1 MLQNKLNFWLTVI
14 SLVFLSY
21 SIAVSISSFFLLK
34 LKPCVS
40 INLSFGSPRRLS
52 AVPSYYIEKKGFFKS
67 PVETEKEKTEPE
79 MKEEIVNL
87 ENFVLKGTI
96 VCSQCGHSI
105 VILENTETKKTIA
118 VSEGKEIKG
127 FKVLKVYPD
136 YVLLSRNGKEY
147 VLRLF
152 KKEES
157 GGKKTNAASNPATGR
172 NVFKVKRKEV
182 LQEISSGKFLKYIN
196 ITPST
201 KPEGL
206 KVNYVS
212 RRSFIYKLGIRPGD
226 VITSINDIHLKTP
239 EDSFSAFEQ
248 LKNSDSITITV
259 TRRGKKEKLHYELE

>member
-1 MLQNKLNFWLTVI
+1 MII
-14 SLVFLSY
+14 SLIFFSY
-21 SIAVSISSFFLLK
+21 SAAVFVSSFSLLK
-34 LKPCVS
+34 LKPCIS
-40 INLSFGSPRRLS
+40 INLSFSSPPRLP
-52 AVPSYYIEKKGFFKS
+52 AVPSPYIEKGGFFKS
-67 PVETEKEKTEPE
+67 PVKTEKFEPE
-79 MKEEIVNL
+79 DKEEEVIINL

-105 VILENTETKKTIA
+105 VILKDTKTGKTIT
-118 VSEGKEIKG
+118 VSEGKEIEG

-152 KKEES
+152 KKEEAS
-157 GGKKTNAASNPATGR
+157 GKRINTVSNSSTSG

-182 LQEISSGKFLKYIN
+182 VEEISSGKFLKYIN

-248 LKNSDSITITV
+248 LKNSDSITVTV
-259 TRRGKKEKLHYELE
+259 VRRGREVKLHYELE

>member
-1 MLQNKLNFWLTVI
+1 MII
-14 SLVFLSY
+14 SLIFFSY
-21 SIAVSISSFFLLK
+21 SAAVFVSSFSLLK
-34 LKPCVS
+34 LKPCIS
-40 INLSFGSPRRLS
+40 INLSFSSPPRLP
-52 AVPSYYIEKKGFFKS
+52 AVPSPYIEKEGFFKS
-67 PVETEKEKTEPE
+67 PVKTEKFEPE
-79 MKEEIVNL
+79 REEEVIVNL

-105 VILENTETKKTIA
+105 VILKDTKTGKTIT
-118 VSEGKEIKG
+118 VSEGKEIEG

-152 KKEES
+152 KKEETS
-157 GGKKTNAASNPATGR
+157 GKRINTVSNSSTSG

-182 LQEISSGKFLKYIN
+182 VEEISSGKFLKYIN

-248 LKNSDSITITV
+248 LKNSDSITVTV
-259 TRRGKKEKLHYELE
+259 VRRGREVKLHYELE

>member
-1 MLQNKLNFWLTVI
+1 MII
-14 SLVFLSY
+14 SLIFFSY
-21 SIAVSISSFFLLK
+21 SAAVFVSSFSLLK
-34 LKPCVS
+34 LKPCIS
-40 INLSFGSPRRLS
+40 TNLSFSSPHRLP
-52 AVPSYYIEKKGFFKS
+52 ALPSPYIEKEGFFKS
-67 PVETEKEKTEPE
+67 PVKTEKFEPE
-79 MKEEIVNL
+79 DKEEEVIINL

-105 VILENTETKKTIA
+105 VILKDTKTGKTIT
-118 VSEGKEIKG
+118 VSEGKEIEG
-127 FKVLKVYPD
+127 FKISKVYPD

-147 VLRLF
+147 ILRLF
-152 KKEES
+152 KKEEAS
-157 GGKKTNAASNPATGR
+157 GKGINTVSNSSTSG

-182 LQEISSGKFLKYIN
+182 VEEISSGKFLKYIN

-248 LKNSDSITITV
+248 LKNSDSITVTV
-259 TRRGKKEKLHYELE
+259 VRRGREVKLHYELE

>member
-1 MLQNKLNFWLTVI
+1 MLQNRLNLWLIVV
-14 SLVFLSY
+14 SLIFFSY
-21 SIAVSISSFFLLK
+21 SAAVFVSSFSLLK

-40 INLSFGSPRRLS
+40 INLSFSSPHKLP
-52 AVPSYYIEKKGFFKS
+52 AVPSPYIEKEGFFKS
-67 PVETEKEKTEPE
+67 PVKTEKLEPE
-79 MKEEIVNL
+79 KKEEVIINL

-96 VCSQCGHSI
+96 VCSQCGHSV
-105 VILENTETKKTIA
+105 VILKDTKTGKTIT
-118 VSEGKEIKG
+118 VSEGKEIEG

-157 GGKKTNAASNPATGR
+157 KGKRINTISNSTST

-182 LQEISSGKFLKYIN
+182 IEEISSGKFLKYIN
-196 ITPST
+196 ITPYT

-212 RRSFIYKLGIRPGD
+212 RKSFIYKLGIKPGD

-259 TRRGKKEKLHYELE
+259 VRRGREVKLHYELE

>member
-1 MLQNKLNFWLTVI
+1 MLQNRLNLWLIVV
-14 SLVFLSY
+14 SLIFFSY
-21 SIAVSISSFFLLK
+21 SAAVFVSSFSLLK

-40 INLSFGSPRRLS
+40 INLSFSSPHKLP
-52 AVPSYYIEKKGFFKS
+52 AVPSPYIEKEGFFKS
-67 PVETEKEKTEPE
+67 PVKTEKLEPE
-79 MKEEIVNL
+79 KKEEVIINL

-105 VILENTETKKTIA
+105 VILKDTKTGKTIT
-118 VSEGKEIKG
+118 VSEGKEIEG

-157 GGKKTNAASNPATGR
+157 KVKGINTVSNSTST

-182 LQEISSGKFLKYIN
+182 IEEISSGKFLKYIN
-196 ITPST
+196 ITPYT

-206 KVNYVS
+206 KINYVS
-212 RRSFIYKLGIRPGD
+212 RKSFIYKLGIKPGD

-259 TRRGKKEKLHYELE
+259 VRRGREVKLHYELE

>member
-1 MLQNKLNFWLTVI
+1 MLQNRLNFWLIVI

-21 SIAVSISSFFLLK
+21 SIAVFVSSFSLLK

-40 INLSFGSPRRLS
+40 INLSFSSPHKLS
-52 AVPSYYIEKKGFFKS
+52 AVPSPYIEKEGFFKS
-67 PVETEKEKTEPE
+67 QGVTEKPEPE
-79 MKEEIVNL
+79 KKEEVIINL

-105 VILENTETKKTIA
+105 VILKDTKTGKTIT
-118 VSEGKEIKG
+118 VSEGKEIEG

-152 KKEES
+152 KKEEAS
-157 GGKKTNAASNPATGR
+157 GKGINTVSNPSTSG

-182 LQEISSGKFLKYIN
+182 VEEISSGKFLKYIN

-212 RRSFIYKLGIRPGD
+212 RRSFIYKLGIKPGD

-259 TRRGKKEKLHYELE
+259 VRRGREVKLHYELE

>member
-1 MLQNKLNFWLTVI
+1 MII
-14 SLVFLSY
+14 SLIFFSY
-21 SIAVSISSFFLLK
+21 SAAVFVSSFSLLK
-34 LKPCVS
+34 LKPCIS
-40 INLSFGSPRRLS
+40 INLSFSSPPRLP
-52 AVPSYYIEKKGFFKS
+52 AVPSPYIEKEGFFKS
-67 PVETEKEKTEPE
+67 PVKTEKFEPE
-79 MKEEIVNL
+79 DKEEEVIINL

-105 VILENTETKKTIA
+105 VILKDTKTGKTIT
-118 VSEGKEIKG
+118 VSEGKEIEG

-147 VLRLF
+147 ILRLF
-152 KKEES
+152 KKEEAS
-157 GGKKTNAASNPATGR
+157 GKGISTVSNSSTSG

-182 LQEISSGKFLKYIN
+182 VEEISSGKFLKYIN

-248 LKNSDSITITV
+248 LKNSDSITVTV
-259 TRRGKKEKLHYELE
+259 VRRGREVKLHYELE

>member
-1 MLQNKLNFWLTVI
+1 MII
-14 SLVFLSY
+14 SLIFFSY
-21 SIAVSISSFFLLK
+21 SAAVFVSSFSLLK
-34 LKPCVS
+34 LKPCIS
-40 INLSFGSPRRLS
+40 INLSFSSPPRLP
-52 AVPSYYIEKKGFFKS
+52 AVPSPYIEKGGFFKS
-67 PVETEKEKTEPE
+67 PVKTEKFEPE
-79 MKEEIVNL
+79 DKEEEVIINL

-105 VILENTETKKTIA
+105 VILKDTKTGKTIT
-118 VSEGKEIKG
+118 VSEGKEIEG

-147 VLRLF
+147 ILRLF
-152 KKEES
+152 KKEEAS
-157 GGKKTNAASNPATGR
+157 GKGINTVSNSSTSG

-182 LQEISSGKFLKYIN
+182 VEEISSGKFLKYIN

-212 RRSFIYKLGIRPGD
+212 RRSFIYKLGIKPGD

-248 LKNSDSITITV
+248 LKNSDSITVTV
-259 TRRGKKEKLHYELE
+259 VRRGREVKLHYELE